1 MFISHLKAEQMDK
14 NKIIVIGV
22 TSLVVITILYAAFKK
37 RNMQN
42 AITENQLQKD
52 FEKVIRQ
59 IDNAKK

>member
-1 MFISHLKAEQMDK
+1 MDK